1 MVSMSLILPIR
12 IRRSFDRFRWFC
24 HRCVDETCVYFD
36 GKLHCSSTFLS
47 KWNRRS
53 IQDSKISVLIRRMHS
68 TYSCSL
74 ILYNA
79 SVNRLRKI
87 SDLIGLII
95 ICHIWLLYPCR
106 NDSVLR
112 RKYVIEVDI
121 MSLRVSLVEKKHCQ
135 RIQHNPMS
143 PRWIDEIVA
152 NKFIYLFNWSVQSL
166 TKKLPAP
173 STYALDLLKR
183 DT

>member
-1 MVSMSLILPIR
+1 MVSCTVLALSSPNEIV
-12 IRRSFDRFRWFC
+12 DRFKTAKFPFLLGACTLRILVLLFC
-24 HRCVDETCVYFD
+24 T
-36 GKLHCSSTFLS
+36 
-47 KWNRRS
+47 
-53 IQDSKISVLIRRMHS
+53 M
-68 TYSCSL
+68 
-74 ILYNA
+74 A